1 MTKCQKYCHFRPRGA
16 ASSNV
21 WKRSLKESA
30 ENEGWGPKIES
41 WILSSS
47 LPSLSWSQV
56 QARWWWHPRPGPTSS
71 GQSWKRF
78 FVVVRWGE
86 MFSYS
91 ANRIRTTKSKTQSWI
106 TKKMSRIANVTFIVL
121 QMYNHDCHILL
132 IASRGA
138 LRYVQR
144 HLSWTLI
151 TCVNMVRFMKS

>member
-1 MTKCQKYCHFRPRGA
+1 MSEKDPWKKMQTNVKKIDWMGWALALNHLRN
-16 ASSNV
+16 SSFCPIFT
-21 WKRSLKESA
+21 EPIMMA
-30 ENEGWGPKIES
+30 
-41 WILSSS
+41 
-47 LPSLSWSQV
+47 
-56 QARWWWHPRPGPTSS
+56 RPGKVMMAPAARAHF
-71 GQSWKRF
+71 QWPVLKRDF

-106 TKKMSRIANVTFIVL
+106 TKKMSRIANVIFIVL

-151 TCVNMVRFMKS
+151 TCVNMVRFKKS